1 MANYPATGPQGRCGS
16 TGRKQRKFVDK
27 EKAELFLARQK
38 KQYEERWNW
47 KYWSDTRVRNDVIKA
62 LSLISGIAGATLT
75 AAARVYVE
83 CRSAQEFRRGTG
95 EEGEKRS
102 LELSARLG
110 SGLGRLAARRG
121 ISIEDLVAGILWG
134 FIEKESQ
141 ACEEE
146 NRAEGWRF
154 WRLG

>member
-75 AAARVYVE
+75 AAAQVYLE
-83 CRSAQEFRRGTG
+83 CRSAQEFRRKADET
-95 EEGEKRS
+95 GEKRS
-102 LELSARLG
+102 IELSARL
-110 SGLGRLAARRG
+110 SLGLGRLAARRG
-121 ISIEDLVAGILWG
+121 QRLEDLIAGILWT
-134 FIEKESQ
+134 FIEQASQKEDFSERMDE
-141 ACEEE
+141 A
-146 NRAEGWRF
+146 
-154 WRLG
+154 